1 MSAKDKM
8 ANEKDYKQ
16 RYQELLIDVEKPA
29 RYAGGEWNT
38 PDMTKERIGD
48 MVFCFPELYEIG
60 MSNLGI
66 QILYNIV
73 NQTDGYVAERCFAP
87 APDLAEELR
96 ENDIPLLSLETRKP
110 LKDFTVV
117 GFSVGYELLYTNVLY
132 MLDLAR
138 IPFRAKDRDDSY
150 PILLAGG
157 PCSVN
162 PEPFADFFD
171 IILVGEG
178 EQPDIDILK
187 VISEGKRAGLTKAA
201 ILAKVK
207 GMEGAYVPSLHKD
220 GEVVVKAVYPD
231 FETAPYPTHP
241 LVSNIEAV
249 HDRCTLELYRGCASG
264 CRFCQAGFW

>member
-1 MSAKDKM
+1 M
-8 ANEKDYKQ
+8 ANEKDYKK

-87 APDLAEELR
+87 APDLAKKLVD
-96 ENDIPLLSLETRKP
+96 NDIPLLSLETRKP

-138 IPFRAKDRDDSY
+138 IPCRAKDRDDS
-150 PILLAGG
+150 
-157 PCSVN
+157 
-162 PEPFADFFD
+162 
-171 IILVGEG
+171 
-178 EQPDIDILK
+178 
-187 VISEGKRAGLTKAA
+187 
-201 ILAKVK
+201 
-207 GMEGAYVPSLHKD
+207 
-220 GEVVVKAVYPD
+220 
-231 FETAPYPTHP
+231 
-241 LVSNIEAV
+241 
-249 HDRCTLELYRGCASG
+249 
-264 CRFCQAGFW
+264 